1 MTKDELEQEAE
12 QYSYDVPIYQV
23 KQQLEKIQK
32 AYVAGA
38 EPREKRIAEL
48 ELKIKHITQHLEP
61 QAMTALFE
69 QVEEEVKQEQRIK
82 KLEEEN
88 TELKKQQF
96 SLRNERNTFL
106 AQNEQYEKDLIDF
119 NVNLTKAKEIIQ
131 KLQALY
137 FSPVVTN
144 EDVKRQ
150 DEILAEAE
158 QFLKE
163 ISE

>member
-1 MTKDELEQEAE
+1 MVFVRNDKIFAKVWKIDKKDKYADLRI
-12 QYSYDVPIYQV
+12 STS
-23 KQQLEKIQK
+23 EKIEKDGETSYINSNWFARAVGK
-32 AYVAGA
+32 AFNQ
-38 EPREKRIAEL
+38 
-48 ELKIKHITQHLEP
+48 LKDINEGDRVVITK
-61 QAMTALFE
+61 A
-69 QVEEEVKQEQRIK
+69 
-82 KLEEEN
+82 KL
-88 TELKKQQF
+88 
-96 SLRNERNTFL
+96 S
-106 AQNEQYEKDLIDF
+106 NEQYEKDLIDF